1 MKQIILLFAIASL
14 AICATET
21 EHEKKLGPAHNVEDR
36 GENTPSCSDLY
47 VRQNGKWFDEE
58 ENPKFPIPDGV
69 SDCVDLHLWDQKN
82 SRYYDKCCYVRFQKD
97 GKMHAGCVGLTQER
111 LIDITETIKRMES
124 GDREIWTRE
133 GANTKIYQLDCSSSY
148 IKYLSFALIAFICL
162 FF

>member
-1 MKQIILLFAIASL
+1 MKQFILLFAIASL

-82 SRYYDKCCYVRFQKD
+82 SRYYDKCCYVRFQHE
-97 GKMHAGCVGLTQER
+97 GNMHAGCIGLIQEY
-111 LIDITETIKRMES
+111 LNDSSETIKRMEQ
-124 GDREIWTRE
+124 GDKAIWTRD
-133 GANTKIYQLDCSSSY
+133 AKNSKIYQLECNSSY
-148 IKYLSFALIAFICL
+148 LKYISLAVLLVFGL
-162 FF
+162 F